1 MGPGLRSTC
10 AKAQASRDDR
20 EPEEVL
26 RDRSR
31 QTIVLKHDHQPTP
44 RCRLSRTANRRTK
57 PPCDTIPKAS
67 GGPTVI
73 AGEAATTGEAI
84 VQKHD
89 MRCPRDLM
97 EFNATDRS
105 GDFMMPGS

>member
-1 MGPGLRSTC
+1 M
-10 AKAQASRDDR
+10 
-20 EPEEVL
+20 
-26 RDRSR
+26 
-31 QTIVLKHDHQPTP
+31 
-44 RCRLSRTANRRTK
+44 
-57 PPCDTIPKAS
+57 
-67 GGPTVI
+67 I